1 MKKTLLLCNL
11 IFCTALSGFS
21 QTGNY
26 VSATLKPGSAPN
38 SVYIAFKSN
47 TTLTLAKF
55 SSFQFELGIP
65 DSITP
70 KPGFTITSLDPLISY
85 ATDGAIETQDG
96 VTYYGYGFSGDGGQ
110 GGPGTTF
117 EQNVEYNYAEVF
129 FTGAPPDITGKV
141 RLMQLPDGG
150 VTTNVNFYV
159 ANKGAD
165 VTNQPAQFYSS
176 DPTSVHNDGLGY
188 SGSSY
193 VTLPMVVLPI
203 KLSGFTANKKNQ
215 DAVLNWSAENQ
226 DSQSSHFEIE
236 RSFNGTDFENIGA
249 VNLNGNSINNYSYID
264 ENIDISNPGA
274 IVYYRL
280 KMIDKDG
287 QFTYSEIK
295 NIKLYDQGL
304 GISLYPNPAKNS
316 SKLNL
321 NLDNPGVVRIS
332 ITNVL
337 GKQVSHKEYSGQ
349 KGLNQYNINLSEV
362 GAGSYIIKVHA
373 NNKIQTIPIIKE

>member
-1 MKKTLLLCNL
+1 M
-11 IFCTALSGFS
+11 
-21 QTGNY
+21 
-26 VSATLKPGSAPN
+26 
-38 SVYIAFKSN
+38 
-47 TTLTLAKF
+47 
-55 SSFQFELGIP
+55 
-65 DSITP
+65 
-70 KPGFTITSLDPLISY
+70 SY

-110 GGPGTTF
+110 SGPGTTY

-129 FTGAPPDITGKV
+129 FTDAPADIISKV

-150 VTTNVNFYV
+150 VTKNVNFYV

-176 DPTSVHNDGLGY
+176 DPTSVSNDGNGY

-203 KLSGFTANKKNQ
+203 KLSGFTANEKNGNT
-215 DAVLNWSAENQ
+215 VLNWSVENQ
-226 DSQSSHFEIE
+226 DAQSSHFEIE
-236 RSFNGTDFENIGA
+236 RSFNGTDFENIGS
-249 VNLNGNSINNYSYID
+249 VNLNGNSINDYSYTD
-264 ENIDISNPGA
+264 ENITISNPGA
-274 IVYYRL
+274 VVYYRL
-280 KMIDKDG
+280 KMVDKDG

-295 NIKLYDQGL
+295 NIKLYDKSL

-321 NLDNPGVVRIS
+321 NLDNAGVVRIS

-349 KGLNQYNINLSEV
+349 KGFNQYNINLSKI
-362 GAGSYIIKVHA
+362 GAGSYMIRVQA
-373 NNKIQTIPIIKE
+373 NDKIQTIPFIKE